1 MTGWQ
6 TLFLK
11 EVLRFWKVAFQTVA
25 APIVTAVLYLLI
37 FGHVLEEHVQV
48 YDGVGYT
55 AFLLPGLAMMSLLQ
69 NAFANS
75 SSSLIQSK
83 IMGNLVFVLL
93 TPLSHRAWFAAYV
106 GSSVV
111 RGLVV
116 GAGVL
121 LVAGALAFGAI
132 GIPSSSGY
140 SGVGPNF
147 LPWLTA
153 VVLALCGVLLL
164 REALTGGFRATED
177 PGGGARAHLSAG
189 LWVSAGLLL
198 IVALIGTLGFILSCT
213 LCYWLAVQ
221 GLRRA
226 AGQGAGSP
234 RTWALDALTGAL
246 IAAPVFWVFTKFLA
260 INLPGLTRTGW
271 L

>member
-1 MTGWQ
+1 MSSQASETSAGPARMQ
-6 TLFLK
+6 
-11 EVLRFWKVAFQTVA
+11 AAVA
-25 APIVTAVLYLLI
+25 AGVFGCAVL
-37 FGHVLEEHVQV
+37 
-48 YDGVGYT
+48 
-55 AFLLPGLAMMSLLQ
+55 LA
-69 NAFANS
+69 
-75 SSSLIQSK
+75 
-83 IMGNLVFVLL
+83 
-93 TPLSHRAWFAAYV
+93 
-106 GSSVV
+106 
-111 RGLVV
+111 
-116 GAGVL
+116 
-121 LVAGALAFGAI
+121 AGAV
-132 GIPSSSGY
+132 GIPSNAGY
-140 SGVGPNF
+140 GGVGPNF
-147 LPWLTA
+147 LPWGLA
-153 VVLALCGVLLL
+153 AALALCGVLLL

-198 IVALIGTLGFILSCT
+198 NAALIGTLGFILSCT